1 MEGGGAKEEEQSSEE
16 DYAVKDEKKEE
27 EEPEGEGDELEAGGD
42 QVPDMYHDVYV
53 SR

>member
-16 DYAVKDEKKEE
+16 DYAVKEEE

>member
-16 DYAVKDEKKEE
+16 DYAVKEE